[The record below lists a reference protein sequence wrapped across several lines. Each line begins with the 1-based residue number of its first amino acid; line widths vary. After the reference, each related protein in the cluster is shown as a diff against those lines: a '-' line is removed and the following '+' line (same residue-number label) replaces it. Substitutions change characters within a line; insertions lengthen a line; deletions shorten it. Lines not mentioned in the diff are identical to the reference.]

1 MAKNKKKSA
10 TAGTPSV
17 RGREE
22 PDPGEEKA
30 EVVEQNGAVEDAKDE
45 VKAVNGDA
53 VVSPVELEEVTEP
66 NSSDE
71 RGDVEVPTVADVQ
84 PTVLETTKTE
94 PTDDPIQA
102 PEPTTDEPIP
112 APEAVEKSG
121 SDEEDEEEEEEDD
134 STRIARLEH
143 ELETTRAEKEQLGT
157 QYRSLLSKLTTMRQ
171 SLGDRL
177 REDAEELDRRDSQ
190 ITQLSADL
198 QAAQESI
205 TSLRTELESS
215 AEESTLLSAQ
225 VSQLRLSASTL
236 TSDVLSLTRE
246 MRELRGEMEMLRV
259 EREQWEAEAE
269 RERERREAMEDDLR
283 AGERQRREDEARRR
297 RAEEEWEREKT
308 RADNLQEVLA
318 DFQNGG
324 LTLVGMSAGV
334 DVILL

>member
-10 TAGTPSV
+10 NAPSGTPSV
-17 RGREE
+17 RSTEE
-22 PDPGEEKA
+22 PDVTVEEQA
-30 EVVEQNGAVEDAKDE
+30 EVGEGNGVVEDVKDE

-53 VVSPVELEEVTEP
+53 VVSPVELEKVTEP
-66 NSSDE
+66 NPSDGRTE
-71 RGDVEVPTVADVQ
+71 DVEPTVADVQ
-84 PTVLETTKTE
+84 TTVLETTNTAPTDEAIQAFETTAEE
-94 PTDDPIQA
+94 PT
-102 PEPTTDEPIP
+102 P
-112 APEAVEKSG
+112 APETVEKSG
-121 SDEEDEEEEEEDD
+121 SDDEDEEEEEEDD
-134 STRIARLEH
+134 STRITRLEH

-177 REDAEELDRRDSQ
+177 REDAEELDRRESQ

-215 AEESTLLSAQ
+215 AEESTQLSAQ
-225 VSQLRLSASTL
+225 VSQLRLAASTQ

-246 MRELRGEMEMLRV
+246 LRELRGEMEMLRV

-269 RERERREAMEDDLR
+269 RERDRREAMEDDLR

-308 RADNLQEVLA
+308 RAGNLQEVLA
-318 DFQNGG
+318 DFQNGVLPYMG
-324 LTLVGMSAGV
+324 AGR
-334 DVILL
+334 D